1 MAKTYLLAHDL
12 GTSGNKASLY
22 SEDGALVASA
32 THAYGADFHGNG
44 WAEQDADFWWQAVC
58 DATRK
63 VTQSIDVKQIAC
75 VSFSGQMMGCLP
87 VDAEG
92 NPLRTSIIWA
102 DMRAQKQADKLASEI
117 GKDALYAITGTSV
130 APTYSLEKI
139 MWVKE
144 NEPEIYRK
152 AHVFLNA
159 KDYIVYK
166 LTGEFATDYSD
177 ASGTNAFEIVNK
189 RWSKDIVKAGEVDIN
204 KLPDVYP
211 STHMVGKV
219 TRDAAECS
227 GLAEGTPVVLG
238 GGDGPCATVGAG
250 AVYCGDMYN
259 YFGSSAWIAVAGD
272 EPYLDPQ
279 QRTFT
284 LAHLEDGLY
293 MSVGAMQSAGG
304 SYEWMKKNLCASEM
318 AESKSCG
325 KSVYTIMNEAAEKSV
340 PGANGVLF
348 LPYLLGER
356 CPYWNPDAKG
366 ALLGLKMN
374 HTHEDIV
381 RAVFEGALY
390 NLRIILDIF
399 RGEGFCPEQ
408 LTLIGAAIKS
418 DFICKLI
425 ADIYEV
431 DVMRPKVLEEAT
443 SLGAAIAG
451 GVGVGVFK
459 DFSVTKEIV
468 KAQDVIKPDAETRAF
483 YNKQYKLFKKSYK
496 ALESLFPE
504 LAN

>member
-1 MAKTYLLAHDL
+1 MSKSYLLAHDL

-22 SEDGALVASA
+22 GEDGTLLASA
-32 THAYGADFHGNG
+32 THAYDADFYGNG
-44 WAEQDADFWWQAVC
+44 CAEQDADFWWKAVC
-58 DATRK
+58 DATK
-63 VTQSIDVKQIAC
+63 QVTQSIDTGKIAC

-87 VDAEG
+87 VDREG
-92 NPLRTSIIWA
+92 NPLRKSIIWA
-102 DMRAQKQADKLASEI
+102 DMRAQKQADQLEKEI
-117 GKDALYAITGTSV
+117 GREALYAITGTSV
-130 APTYSLEKI
+130 APTYSLEKM

-144 NEPEIYRK
+144 NEPEVYRK
-152 AHVFLNA
+152 THVFLNA

-189 RWSKDIVKAGEVDIN
+189 RWSDDIVRAGNIDME
-204 KLPDVYP
+204 KLPDAYP

-219 TRDAAECS
+219 SRRAAQSC

-250 AVYCGDMYN
+250 AVDCKDMYN

-272 EPYLDPQ
+272 APYLDSK

-304 SYEWMKKNLCASEM
+304 SYEWMKKNLCASEIS
-318 AESKSCG
+318 ESESCG
-325 KSVYTIMNEAAEKSV
+325 KNVYTIMNEAAEKSV

-356 CPYWNPDAKG
+356 CPYWNPEAKG
-366 ALLGLKMN
+366 ALIGLKMN

-431 DVMRPKVLEEAT
+431 DVMRPQVLEEAT

-451 GVGVGVFK
+451 GVGVGVFE
-459 DFSVTKEIV
+459 DFSVTKKIV
-468 KAQDVIKPDAETRAF
+468 RAKDIIKPDAGTKAF
-483 YNKQYKLFKKSYK
+483 YNKQYALFKKSYD

-504 LAN
+504 F